1 MHTSMKIGEN
11 TINRI
16 KFITDGTETPSQFVK
31 KATFERL
38 KRMEARD
45 DRSVRQSDEKLEKM
59 IKKIVMEVSKE
70 TIMELIDHGVLK
82 HG

>member
-59 IKKIVMEVSKE
+59 IREIFFDMKE
-70 TIMELIDHGVLK
+70 KGEL
-82 HG
+82 